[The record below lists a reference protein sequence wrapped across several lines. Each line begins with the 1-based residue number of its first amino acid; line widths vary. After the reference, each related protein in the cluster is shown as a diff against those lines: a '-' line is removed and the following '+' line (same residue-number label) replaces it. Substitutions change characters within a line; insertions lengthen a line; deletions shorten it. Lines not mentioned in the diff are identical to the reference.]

1 MNTPPY
7 AVENYT
13 LNRYEEKY
21 REFNRRKKQL
31 LHNRFIIWT
40 IIAVLVIW
48 SWIGTNFNMMDL
60 FLGTAHISVFIFQ
73 DMLPPDLSTIGSFI
87 GPALD
92 TLYMSYIGLFFSV
105 FFSLMFG
112 VMAARSTTIH
122 PVIAFLSRSFI
133 TFLRSIPAIV
143 WGILLV
149 AAIGLG
155 PLAGTLAL
163 GLSGIGILGRAF
175 ADLLEEIDQHQIDA
189 VRATGANWFQTIGQ
203 GVWPQFKPGFVSWS
217 LYKMDLN
224 IREAAVLGVVGAG
237 GIGYA
242 LEGSISLF
250 QYQEATVGILM
261 IFVLILLVEFTTA
274 KIREK
279 IL

>member
-1 MNTPPY
+1 
-7 AVENYT
+7 
-13 LNRYEEKY
+13 
-21 REFNRRKKQL
+21 
-31 LHNRFIIWT
+31 
-40 IIAVLVIW
+40 
-48 SWIGTNFNMMDL
+48 MDL
-60 FLGTAHISVFIFQ
+60 FSGAANMTVFIFQ
-73 DMLPPDLSTIGSFI
+73 DMLPPDFSAIGAFI
-87 GPALD
+87 APALD

-105 FFSLMFG
+105 FFSLVFG
-112 VMAARSTTIH
+112 VMAARTTAIH
-122 PVIAFLSRSFI
+122 PIAAFLSRSFI

-155 PLAGTLAL
+155 PLAGTIAL
-163 GLSGIGILGRAF
+163 GMSGIGILGRAF
-175 ADLLEEIDQHQIDA
+175 ADLLEEIDQNQTDA
-189 VRATGANWFQTIGQ
+189 VRATGANWFQIIGQ
-203 GVWPQFKPGFVSWS
+203 GVWPQFKPGFISWS

-242 LEGSISLF
+242 LESSISLF
-250 QYQEATVGILM
+250 QYREATVGILM
-261 IFVLILLVEFTTA
+261 IFMLILCVEFTTA

>member
-1 MNTPPY
+1 MNTSAY
-7 AVENYT
+7 RAESNT
-13 LNRYEEKY
+13 LNPYEVQY
-21 REFNRRKKQL
+21 RKFNHRNRKLSQN
-31 LHNRFIIWT
+31 HFIIWA
-40 IIAVLVIW
+40 IIAVLVVW

-60 FLGTAHISVFIFQ
+60 ISGAANISVFIFQ
-73 DMLPPDLSTIGSFI
+73 DMLPPDFTTIGSFI

-92 TLYMSYIGLFFSV
+92 TLYMSYVGLIFSVVFSLFFG
-105 FFSLMFG
+105 F
-112 VMAARSTTIH
+112 MAARTTTIH
-122 PVIAFLSRSFI
+122 PAIAITSRSFI
-133 TFLRSIPAIV
+133 TFLRSIPAMV

-155 PLAGTLAL
+155 PLAGTIAL

-175 ADLLEEIDQHQIDA
+175 ADLLEEIDYQQVEA
-189 VRATGANWFQTIGQ
+189 VRSTGASWFQTIGQ

-261 IFVLILLVEFTTA
+261 IFILILLVEFTTA
-274 KIREK
+274 FIREK